1 MESITFL
8 SRSQVNN
15 PDLLYKDE
23 ENNTLKNNPI
33 DDGDLCIQDR
43 LERIRHRN
51 RTHARRT
58 RLRKKAQLNALQTK
72 IKTLKEENIAL
83 KQTVEECGI
92 ASILIGLSNAV
103 CGKESQKNYV
113 DSRMLK
119 NICQESK
126 QTRERFTKLSSQLG
140 LVTKKKKS
148 SYDDEEYNITPV
160 KLDVKGQTALVGSGK
175 GKSFVNWKT
184 GFYIDKNGDWQQ
196 LNAAELDNLRRERNR
211 IYAKMTRDR
220 RKCFIS
226 NLEKSIEDLE
236 RDNRRMREMI
246 P

>member
-1 MESITFL
+1 MEPIPFHP
-8 SRSQVNN
+8 RSQIDNS
-15 PDLLYKDE
+15 DLAYKDE
-23 ENNTLKNNPI
+23 ENDTLKTDPL
-33 DDGDLCIQDR
+33 DDGDLRVQDR

-58 RLRKKAQLNALQTK
+58 RLRKKAQLHALQTK
-72 IKTLKEENIAL
+72 IKILQEENIAL

-103 CGKESQKNYV
+103 CGKECQKNYG
-113 DSRMLK
+113 DGRMLT

-126 QTRERFTKLSSQLG
+126 QTRERFTKLSSQSSLA
-140 LVTKKKKS
+140 TKKKKS
-148 SYDDEEYNITPV
+148 SYDDGECNIAPV

-196 LNAAELDNLRRERNR
+196 LNAGELDNLRRERNR

-236 RDNRRMREMI
+236 RDNRRMRK
-246 P
+246 